1 MLAWQGITEYNS
13 LHNRNILTFHGEGKE
28 KKMIPV
34 SIEKFADMTLESNQ
48 DMDRQELLQS
58 LKNAL
63 RAKQDGAKC
72 MQCGSPIWAAGSA
85 VTGMHMCFT
94 CTTLEADDS
103 GDYEIE

>member
-63 RAKQDGAKC
+63 RAKRMAQSVCSVAARYGRLGALLRGCICVLHVQHLKR
-72 MQCGSPIWAAGSA
+72 MTAGI
-85 VTGMHMCFT
+85 MK
-94 CTTLEADDS
+94 
-103 GDYEIE
+103 